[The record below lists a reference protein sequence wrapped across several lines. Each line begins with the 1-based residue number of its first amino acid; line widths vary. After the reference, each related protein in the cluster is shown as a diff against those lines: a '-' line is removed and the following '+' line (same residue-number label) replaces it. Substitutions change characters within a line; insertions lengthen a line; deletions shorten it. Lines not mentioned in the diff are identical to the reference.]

1 MYFLEISLKICA
13 IHCLLVQFI
22 WHEFYTLVIDS
33 PRVKSPFSMY
43 MECPKL
49 PNQVVILKNIK
60 YLNNTI
66 SPVYIAHYTVLK
78 FHLIA
83 RINFSCFSL
92 LAENDGRWKYLA
104 TAKKANST
112 FRPVLAEVS
121 IKGTLYS
128 CANRS
133 PSSLFTT
140 RSVPQ
145 SDLLP
150 KNINFNLLGASVYS
164 EQTSLI
170 NWDVCLNTNVL
181 MEWN

>member
-1 MYFLEISLKICA
+1 MNNN
-13 IHCLLVQFI
+13 
-22 WHEFYTLVIDS
+22 
-33 PRVKSPFSMY
+33 KSM
-43 MECPKL
+43 
-49 PNQVVILKNIK
+49 
-60 YLNNTI
+60 TI
-66 SPVYIAHYTVLK
+66 
-78 FHLIA
+78 
-83 RINFSCFSL
+83 
-92 LAENDGRWKYLA
+92 DGRIQKYLA

-150 KNINFNLLGASVYS
+150 ENINFNLLDLV
-164 EQTSLI
+164 
-170 NWDVCLNTNVL
+170 
-181 MEWN
+181 

>member
-1 MYFLEISLKICA
+1 
-13 IHCLLVQFI
+13 
-22 WHEFYTLVIDS
+22 
-33 PRVKSPFSMY
+33 
-43 MECPKL
+43 MECLKL
-49 PNQVVILKNIK
+49 SNQVVIIKNMM

-66 SPVYIAHYTVLK
+66 SPVSCILPITANYTVLK
-78 FHLIA
+78 FHPIA
-83 RINFSCFSL
+83 CIYFSCFPL
-92 LAENDGRWKYLA
+92 LVENDDRREYLA

-150 KNINFNLLGASVYS
+150 KNINFNLLGV
-164 EQTSLI
+164 SLQWTDCLV
-170 NWDVCLNTNVL
+170 NWDVCLNAWAHSNGMKLTS
-181 MEWN
+181 WSRYS